1 MYYRRAPRSNGYGR
15 RFGNRRP
22 PVVPI
27 HSFIKKATTSH
38 EQPAID
44 VGPSVKFTD
53 LPIHE
58 KLKQNIAARSY
69 ADLTPIQEK
78 GIPEILAG
86 KDVIGISNT
95 GTGKT
100 AAFLIPIIEKI
111 IHNPSYRALI
121 ITPTRELALQIREEL
136 RKFTYQIPV
145 HSTFCIGQSSM
156 YNQIYELKRNPH
168 VVIGTPGRL
177 KDLIERRVLRLDRFN
192 MIVLDEVDRMLDM
205 GFIHDIKHIISFLP
219 EKRQSLFFSATV
231 SPEINRLIQSFVKN
245 PITISVKTQ
254 ETTDHIHQ
262 DIVRIQPGKKKF
274 DILDELLRSADFTKV
289 LVFGRTKFG
298 VDRLSRELFQK
309 GFKVASIHGN
319 KPQNKRLQAIRMFK
333 EDVVKILVATDVAA
347 RGLDILNVS
356 HVINY
361 DLPAT
366 YEDYI
371 HRIGRTGRADK
382 RGIAL
387 TFVE

>member
-1 MYYRRAPRSNGYGR
+1 MYFRRAPRSNGYGR
-15 RFGNRRP
+15 RFGNRRL

-27 HSFIKKATTSH
+27 HSFIKKAAVSH
-38 EQPAID
+38 EQPTIGLKPA
-44 VGPSVKFTD
+44 VKFSE
-53 LPIHE
+53 LAIHE
-58 KLKQNIAARSY
+58 KLKQNIAARNY

-100 AAFLIPIIEKI
+100 AAFLIPLIEKV
-111 IHNPSYRALI
+111 IHNSSYKALI

-136 RKFTYQIPV
+136 RKFTYQIPLY
-145 HSTFCIGQSSM
+145 STFCIGQSSM
-156 YNQIYELKRNPH
+156 SNQIYDLKRNPH

-177 KDLIERRVLRLDRFN
+177 KDLIERKVLRLDQFK

-254 ETTDHIHQ
+254 ETTSHIRQ
-262 DIVRIQPGKKKF
+262 DIVRIQPGKTKIEVLDGLLKK
-274 DILDELLRSADFTKV
+274 EDFTKV

-298 VDRLSRELFQK
+298 VERLSRELFRK
-309 GFKVASIHGN
+309 GFKVTSIHGN
-319 KPQNKRLQAIRMFK
+319 KPQNKRQQAIRMFK

-347 RGLDILNVS
+347 RGLDIPNVS

-382 RGIAL
+382 TGTAL